1 MLDKQIIQR
10 IVESSMAV
18 EREVISIRREI
29 HRHPELSYQEKRTSE
44 LVSSKLRSLGL
55 EVRTG
60 VGGTGVVG
68 LLRGKGEGKVV
79 GLRADMDALPV
90 SEMTDLPFKSEVP
103 GVMHACGHDA
113 HTAILLGV
121 AEVLSMNADLLK
133 GSVKF
138 LFQPA
143 EEDGGRGGALPMI
156 EDGALEDPH
165 VDHVFGLH
173 IVSDCPSGVIC
184 YRPGPVMAAP
194 DSFKII
200 VKGRGGHGS
209 RPDDTVD
216 PIWIGS
222 QIVSTLYGLRSRVVP
237 QTKPLVISVCSFH
250 SGTKDNII
258 PDQAVLE
265 GTIRTLDEDLR
276 SMVKTKVAE
285 MVNSLCSS
293 MGAQCHVSFM
303 ADAYP
308 VTVNDPIVTEK
319 AASLLKEAGFKL
331 LEIEP
336 VMGGEDVSRFL
347 QRAPGTYYFLGTR
360 NESKGCIYPNHS
372 SKFTIDEDVLKVGVS
387 SLSLLAIQF
396 SSEQTFDHKS

>member
-156 EDGALEDPH
+156 E
-165 VDHVFGLH
+165 
-173 IVSDCPSGVIC
+173 
-184 YRPGPVMAAP
+184 
-194 DSFKII
+194 
-200 VKGRGGHGS
+200 
-209 RPDDTVD
+209 TV
-216 PIWIGS
+216 P
-222 QIVSTLYGLRSRVVP
+222 
-237 QTKPLVISVCSFH
+237 
-250 SGTKDNII
+250 
-258 PDQAVLE
+258 
-265 GTIRTLDEDLR
+265 
-276 SMVKTKVAE
+276 
-285 MVNSLCSS
+285 
-293 MGAQCHVSFM
+293 
-303 ADAYP
+303 
-308 VTVNDPIVTEK
+308 
-319 AASLLKEAGFKL
+319 
-331 LEIEP
+331 
-336 VMGGEDVSRFL
+336 
-347 QRAPGTYYFLGTR
+347 
-360 NESKGCIYPNHS
+360 
-372 SKFTIDEDVLKVGVS
+372 
-387 SLSLLAIQF
+387 
-396 SSEQTFDHKS
+396 